1 LLIKKPEFRFWE
13 CVTPLKMEVMT
24 ISNEIERRKKRGKGK
39 TFSHAYRIEA
49 SRCHFKGGNVLILDF
64 KFPC

>member
-39 TFSHAYRIEA
+39 TFSHA
-49 SRCHFKGGNVLILDF
+49 
-64 KFPC
+64 